1 MSRVNAS
8 ARCGVEPVGHRGE
21 FASEG
26 PRGEDEGWS
35 YVCQGRR
42 VEVGHVYLD
51 RGGRD
56 TAGVEHGCRDT
67 ANVEVEFAIAGGE
80 AVQPGVYHRAVKFA
94 NTGRGV
100 LREAGQSAGG
110 KS

>member
-1 MSRVNAS
+1 MDAG
-8 ARCGVEPVGHRGE
+8 AGWPWYGVDPVGRRGE

-26 PRGEDEGWS
+26 SRGEDEGWGDA
-35 YVCQGRR
+35 CQGRR
-42 VEVGHVYLD
+42 VEVGHLYLD

-80 AVQPGVYHRAVKFA
+80 AVQPGVYHRTVKLA
-94 NTGRGV
+94 TVGSGCTR
-100 LREAGQSAGG
+100 
-110 KS
+110 